1 MLFRSG
7 AYAKDIGCN
16 LVFAISFWTNSI
28 TSSNSL
34 SPVCSL
40 PKLTYLYLDMLAPF
54 ETTNLAD
61 DEQEEIIIGN
71 TDNNSTSEN
80 MENRV
85 RIK

>member
-1 MLFRSG
+1 
-7 AYAKDIGCN
+7 
-16 LVFAISFWTNSI
+16 
-28 TSSNSL
+28 
-34 SPVCSL
+34 
-40 PKLTYLYLDMLAPF
+40 MLAPF